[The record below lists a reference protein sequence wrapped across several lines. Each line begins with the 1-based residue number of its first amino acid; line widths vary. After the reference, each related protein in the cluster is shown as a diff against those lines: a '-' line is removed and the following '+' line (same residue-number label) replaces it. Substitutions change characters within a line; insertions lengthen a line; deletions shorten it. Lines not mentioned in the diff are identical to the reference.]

1 MDGLRRSVWALAA
14 CAALVLSCVPAGAQT
29 LAQVRAR
36 GALVCGVN
44 GELPGFSMADPQG
57 RWSGFDVDFCR
68 AVAAAAL
75 GDATR
80 VRFVPLTAVRRFD
93 ALRSAEVDLLARNTT
108 VTLDRA
114 AGSGVRYAAVTYID
128 GQRLV
133 VAKRLHVS
141 EVEQLDG
148 KTVCVTRA
156 TTHERNLQ
164 TWFAVRART
173 VRPVVFEKIESML
186 EAYFAG
192 RCSAVTQDGAAL
204 ALAVISSG
212 RAAEHVMLPD
222 LISREPLG
230 PFVRSGDDAWLDI
243 VRWTH
248 NVMVEAEEQGFRRA
262 TIDQERASGD
272 AMNDT
277 TLGRRLFGTAP
288 DGGKALGLDDGWAY
302 RIVRQVGNYGE
313 VFDRNLGAG
322 SPLKFAR
329 GINGLISRGG
339 VLYAL
344 PM

>member
-14 CAALVLSCVPAGAQT
+14 CATLLLSCVPAGAQT

-36 GALVCGVN
+36 GALICGVN
-44 GELPGFSMADPQG
+44 GELPGFSVVDAQG

-68 AVAAAAL
+68 AVAAATL
-75 GDATR
+75 GDATL

-133 VAKRLHVS
+133 VAKRLHIS

-148 KTVCVTRA
+148 QTVCVTRA

-164 TWFAVRART
+164 AWFAARART
-173 VRPVVFEKIESML
+173 VRLVVFEKIESML

-192 RCSAVTQDGAAL
+192 ACSAVTQDGAAL

-222 LISREPLG
+222 LVSREPLG

-248 NVMVEAEEQGFRRA
+248 NVMVEAEEQDLGRA
-262 TIDQERASGD
+262 TIDQQRDSRGPVLD
-272 AMNDT
+272 SI
-277 TLGRRLFGTAP
+277 LRHLLFGTAP
-288 DGGKALGLDDGWAY
+288 EGGKALGLDDGWAY